1 MAKNLSVIFNMVDNI
16 SAKLSSAGSAG
27 RSLASSFQSIEDSAN
42 AGFES
47 MNSAMDAVAA
57 SLDSS
62 SSAASA
68 LASSIGSCS
77 ATMAGASSTA
87 DGLASASGLAG
98 EALADT
104 ADAVERASREIE
116 ELGDTAEEAGE
127 QSESFGSSSAN
138 AIGTLSN
145 LLVSA
150 GIVEGIHKIGEA
162 FAECAAEAEVVET
175 SLAKLQTIAGGEN
188 IGALSTDIVALS
200 NEMGQSAEGLADVA
214 YNAISAGTAV
224 EGSVEMAETATKL
237 ATAGFTDS
245 ASALSVL
252 ETAMNSYGDAAGSA
266 EHISDTLIGVQNLG
280 VTTVAELAS
289 QMGKAISTAS
299 AYNVTLENLESGYIS
314 ITKAGINTAEGT
326 TYISAM
332 LNELGNSG
340 SEVAKL
346 LKEETGQS
354 FGQLM
359 NEGRSLADVLGMIY
373 QSCDNNA
380 EAMMNMWGSAEA
392 GKAANAIIGQG
403 LDTFNQNLTTLQTS
417 AGATADA
424 YAIMADTTEYAHNKM
439 DNAAKNTEM
448 QIGKVLNPTLEKL
461 YEEMEEIYTG
471 IGEFVK
477 NNPVAVKAIAA
488 LAAGIAVFATGL
500 AAYTAA
506 TGIATV
512 VQNVFNASMMA
523 CPVVWLIGGVAA
535 LTAGLVMLATSYE
548 ETRDSTDNL
557 TMASQEHKE
566 SLAALN
572 TEYEEACQKYGE
584 NSDEASALALE
595 IRNLEES
602 YEHAEETVGEFQQ
615 RIENL
620 GESITKTRETYD
632 SNIEA
637 SDELYSGTTMLIGQL
652 QALQNQ
658 TNLTDSQLTM
668 MNQIV
673 SQLNGSYSDL
683 GLTID
688 ETTGRTNFSTQDL
701 FDFAHSEY
709 QKQQMEAAS
718 QGLLESLGAYE
729 EAKKNYDDALSENT
743 NSWEKYEQMETQWKA
758 DHPVQASLAGNAAM
772 NWSSELG
779 NQFDQWQKSEEEVA
793 TTSAALNELNN
804 NIGIYCETLGY
815 SSEETETFIQQ
826 LQDGSLTAEESAVK
840 FGESGEEMASYADAV
855 SGGVYSVKTEL
866 DELAAAY
873 DEAYNNALTNI
884 EGQYAL
890 WDKVENKS
898 QTSVESINEALQ
910 SQIDYWNDY
919 ASNLENLQGRDISG
933 LSEMLKSMDDGSEE
947 SAAALSAMASATD
960 EQLQSMVNNYQDL
973 QSAQG
978 QTADKMAELETDF
991 GTALDGMVQTLTT
1004 SVEQM
1009 NMEAEASNAA
1019 KATLQGYINSINSMK
1034 GQAVSAAQAVAAAT
1048 ATALNT
1054 ATAPATPSNPPS
1066 TLPGHTSPVDG
1077 YASGT
1082 TNSDKVYIA
1091 GEEGPE
1097 LIISGGGDTVFPTSE
1112 TDKIISA
1119 VNGDSDNEQVTAP
1132 AEMNGAYAAGK
1143 SNNNNDTGSG
1153 QDKTVT
1159 IKLEGSGA
1167 INVGAGT
1174 SPDSVWDTVKGNIK
1188 AAFIS
1193 LLQEEVF
1200 EEGAGA
1206 YEF

>member
-16 SAKLSSAGSAG
+16 SAKLSSVGSAG

-57 SLDSS
+57 SFDSS

-68 LASSIGSCS
+68 LASSIESCS
-77 ATMAGASSTA
+77 GTMSGASSTA
-87 DGLASASGLAG
+87 DSLASASSLAG
-98 EALADT
+98 EALNNT
-104 ADAVERASREIE
+104 ADAVEKASKELDD
-116 ELGDTAEEAGE
+116 LGDTAEEAGKK
-127 QSESFGSSSAN
+127 SEDFGNESVN
-138 AIGTLSN
+138 AMETLSN
-145 LLVSA
+145 VLVSA
-150 GIVEGIHKIGEA
+150 GIVEGVHKIAEE

-175 SLAKLQTIAGGEN
+175 SLAKLQTIAGGES

-200 NEMGQSAEGLADVA
+200 NEMGQSAEGLAEVA

-439 DNAAKNTEM
+439 DNAAKNLQM
-448 QIGKVLNPTLEKL
+448 QIGSELNPTLTKFYEGMEKL
-461 YEEMEEIYTG
+461 YTG
-471 IGEFVK
+471 IAKFIEEHPGV
-477 NNPVAVKAIAA
+477 VKAVASIV
-488 LAAGIAVFATGL
+488 AGLAVFAGGV
-500 AAYTAA
+500 AAVSAA
-506 TGIATV
+506 IGIASVAQT
-512 VQNVFNASMMA
+512 VFNASLLG
-523 CPVVWLIGGVAA
+523 CPITWIIGGIAA
-535 LTAGLVMLATSYE
+535 LTAGIVFLATSTE
-548 ETRDSTDNL
+548 NVADSTNNL
-557 TMASQEHKE
+557 TAASKEHAE
-566 SLAALN
+566 SLAALKQ
-572 TEYEEACQKYGE
+572 EYEEVCQMHGKD
-584 NSDEASALALE
+584 STEASALALE

-602 YEHAEETVGEFQQ
+602 YEYAGETVGEFQQ
-615 RIENL
+615 RIDSL

-658 TNLTDSQLTM
+658 TNLTDSQLAT

-673 SQLNGSYSDL
+673 NELNGTYADL

-688 ETTGRTNFSTQDL
+688 ETTGRTNISTQDL
-701 FDFAHSEY
+701 FDFAQSEY

-718 QGLLESLGAYE
+718 QALVERLGEYNAAKDAYDEAVANNSTERNEYETAENEWQNWHKEHPFGAAYE
-729 EAKKNYDDALSENT
+729 EEDLSIEAGIQYDE
-743 NSWEKYEQMETQWKA
+743 WK
-758 DHPVQASLAGNAAM
+758 
-772 NWSSELG
+772 
-779 NQFDQWQKSEEEVA
+779 KSEEAVA
-793 TTSAALNELNN
+793 SASENLSKMNDD
-804 NIGIYCETLGY
+804 IRDYCETLGY

-978 QTADKMAELETDF
+978 QTADKMAELEVDF

-1066 TLPGHTSPVDG
+1066 TLPGHSLPVQG
-1077 YASGT
+1077 NASGT

-1119 VNGDSDNEQVTAP
+1119 VNGDPDNEQVTAP